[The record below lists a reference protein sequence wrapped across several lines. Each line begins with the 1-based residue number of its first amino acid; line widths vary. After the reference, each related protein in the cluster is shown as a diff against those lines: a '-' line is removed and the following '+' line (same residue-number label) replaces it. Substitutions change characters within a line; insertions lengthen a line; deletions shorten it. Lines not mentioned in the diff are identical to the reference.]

1 MVLTLNIKVFVH
13 RFIYFLKEIIVWF
26 ITSAKEGYVFGRDG
40 LSVRQ

>member
-13 RFIYFLKEIIVWF
+13 RFIQFLKKIIVWF
-26 ITSAKEGYVFGRDG
+26 ITCAKAGYVFGHDG